1 MPVSGMGEVLT
12 LQVETVR
19 NARGDYPPFRLCMLQ
34 RASLPGV
41 EAWALPVGSP
51 HVRGRAGNLAGTGGT
66 DGTARIRCA
75 I

>member
-1 MPVSGMGEVLT
+1 MGEVLT

-41 EAWALPVGSP
+41 
-51 HVRGRAGNLAGTGGT
+51 
-66 DGTARIRCA
+66 
-75 I
+75 